1 MRSRRPNRQP
11 SSTASKRRSRRHPR
25 RDIPRGGDY
34 YPTIYSP
41 KLARRAASTRLWLA
55 AGSASLT
62 LLSIIAA
69 LVSTQGPFSLAV
81 LAMMAFLSFNA
92 TIALVMSARREE
104 AVHGLEGNNT
114 PPLLECD
121 GVDGQVDRVT
131 L

>member
-34 YPTIYSP
+34 YPTSYSP
-41 KLARRAASTRLWLA
+41 KLAQRGASTRLWLA

-62 LLSIIAA
+62 LVAIVAA
-69 LVSTQGPFSLAV
+69 LLSTQGPFSLAV
-81 LAMMAFLSFNA
+81 LAILAFLSFNA

-104 AVHGLEGNNT
+104 AVHGLEGNQT

-121 GVDGQVDRVT
+121 GADGHVDRYR